1 MAYPQEVFA
10 GCIDGLN
17 GTTFS
22 TAQSLTPAATVIGS
36 CVAHYPFMVQRASF
50 RISTA
55 IFNLTS
61 SVIAMQKVTVGDVTS
76 EITTLTV
83 PNLLAAGK
91 VVLKDCT
98 PVKIGIGDKLQF
110 KLKTQGGLGGTPAG
124 AGFIGFLA
132 SLQPEDYLNETNA
145 TASV

>member
-1 MAYPQEVFA
+1 MGYPQEQLWGAV
-10 GCIDGLN
+10 DGLN

-22 TAQSLTPAATVIGS
+22 TAQNLTSAATVWGS
-36 CVAHYPFMVQRASF
+36 LIAHYPIMVQRMSF

-55 IFNLTS
+55 ISDLTS
-61 SVIAMQKVTVGDVTS
+61 SVVEMQKVTVGSVTTS
-76 EITTLTV
+76 ITTITV
-83 PNLLAAGK
+83 PNSTAAGK
-91 VVLKDCT
+91 VMYKDCT

-132 SLQPEDYLNETNA
+132 SLQPEDASNETNA
-145 TASV
+145 VASA